1 MVSAILAGANDVPRA
16 VSSPPAGPLPTPDA
30 AAVAVAATNIAPLDE
45 TAETVPDYVATMSEA
60 LARRAQ
66 LLLMRQQ
73 SVQNDLQLRLDRMR
87 NDFNAAQE
95 MHSEQ
100 LREMNALR
108 DMAVEQ
114 GKKDDEI
121 LKKYITMI

>member
-1 MVSAILAGANDVPRA
+1 MAGVDPSRA
-16 VSSPPAGPLPTPDA
+16 VSPPPASSLPAPVADA
-30 AAVAVAATNIAPLDE
+30 APLDE
-45 TAETVPDYVATMSEA
+45 TAETVPDYVATMSQA

-66 LLLMRQQ
+66 MVLMREQ
-73 SVQNDLQLRLDRMR
+73 SLQNDLQLKLDRMR
-87 NDFNAAQE
+87 SNFNAAQE
-95 MHSEQ
+95 MRAEQ

-121 LKKYITMI
+121 LKKYISMI

>member
-16 VSSPPAGPLPTPDA
+16 VTSPPAGPLPTSA
-30 AAVAVAATNIAPLDE
+30 AAAVAATNIAPLDE